1 LKTKRVVLKESLP
14 ALGAQS
20 LLLQLYMRNAIA
32 GKNGM
37 FHLTIDGE
45 QQDST
50 LFDMI
55 RNTHQLQPN
64 HTVVAYSDNAAVM
77 QGHTVSAFA
86 PEQAA
91 QPSPA
96 HTSNLPA
103 SKPFPHAT

>member
-1 LKTKRVVLKESLP
+1 
-14 ALGAQS
+14 
-20 LLLQLYMRNAIA
+20 MRNAIA

-45 QQDST
+45 QQDSI

-64 HTVVAYSDNAAVM
+64 HTVVAYSDNAAVK
-77 QGHTVSAFA
+77 QGHAVSAFA

-96 HTSNLPA
+96 HTSNLPTCQQA
-103 SKPFPHAT
+103 ISSCDLKPLKKVLFSSV

>member
-1 LKTKRVVLKESLP
+1 
-14 ALGAQS
+14 
-20 LLLQLYMRNAIA
+20 MRNAIA

-45 QQDST
+45 QQNST

-77 QGHTVSAFA
+77 QGHAVSAFS

-96 HTSNLPA
+96 QRIQATYLPA
-103 SKPFPHAT
+103 SHFLMRLKTPEKTVLFSSV

>member
-1 LKTKRVVLKESLP
+1 
-14 ALGAQS
+14 
-20 LLLQLYMRNAIA
+20 MRNAIA

-45 QQDST
+45 QQDSI

-77 QGHTVSAFA
+77 QGHAVSAFA

-96 HTSNLPA
+96 QPSTYKQPTCQQAISSCDLKLLKKQYYLAAFKNFIA
-103 SKPFPHAT
+103 NNVV

>member
-1 LKTKRVVLKESLP
+1 
-14 ALGAQS
+14 
-20 LLLQLYMRNAIA
+20 MRNAIA

-77 QGHTVSAFA
+77 QGHAVSAFA

-96 HTSNLPA
+96 QHIQATYLPA
-103 SKPFPHAT
+103 SHFLMRLKTPEKSTI

>member
-1 LKTKRVVLKESLP
+1 
-14 ALGAQS
+14 
-20 LLLQLYMRNAIA
+20 
-32 GKNGM
+32 M

-45 QQDST
+45 QQDSI

-77 QGHTVSAFA
+77 QGHAVSAFA

-96 HTSNLPA
+96 QHIQASNLPTCQQA
-103 SKPFPHAT
+103 ISSCDLKPLKKVLFSSV

>member
-1 LKTKRVVLKESLP
+1 
-14 ALGAQS
+14 
-20 LLLQLYMRNAIA
+20 MRNAIA

-45 QQDST
+45 QQDSI

-77 QGHTVSAFA
+77 QGHAVSAFA

-96 HTSNLPA
+96 HTSKQPTYLPA
-103 SKPFPHAT
+103 SHFLMRLKTPEKSTI

>member
-1 LKTKRVVLKESLP
+1 
-14 ALGAQS
+14 
-20 LLLQLYMRNAIA
+20 
-32 GKNGM
+32 M

-45 QQDST
+45 QQDSI

-77 QGHTVSAFA
+77 QGHAVSAFA

-96 HTSNLPA
+96 QPSTYKQPTYLPA
-103 SKPFPHAT
+103 SHFLMRLKTPEKSTI

>member
-1 LKTKRVVLKESLP
+1 
-14 ALGAQS
+14 
-20 LLLQLYMRNAIA
+20 MRNAIA

-77 QGHTVSAFA
+77 QGHAVSAFA

-91 QPSPA
+91 QPSTYKQPTCQQA
-96 HTSNLPA
+96 NSSCDLKPLKKKYYLAAFKNLIA
-103 SKPFPHAT
+103 NNVI

>member
-1 LKTKRVVLKESLP
+1 
-14 ALGAQS
+14 
-20 LLLQLYMRNAIA
+20 MRNAIA

-37 FHLTIDGE
+37 LHLTIDGE

-55 RNTHQLQPN
+55 RNTHRLQPN

-77 QGHTVSAFA
+77 QGHAVSAFA

-91 QPSPA
+91 QPSTYKQPTCQQA
-96 HTSNLPA
+96 ISSCDLK
-103 SKPFPHAT
+103 S

>member
-1 LKTKRVVLKESLP
+1 
-14 ALGAQS
+14 
-20 LLLQLYMRNAIA
+20 MRNAIA

-45 QQDST
+45 QQDSI

-77 QGHTVSAFA
+77 QGHAVSAFA

-96 HTSNLPA
+96 QHIQASNLPTCQQA
-103 SKPFPHAT
+103 ISSCDLKPLKKVLFSSV